1 MARRKY
7 RSVSV
12 KDVRLET
19 FDEGCADGLVVGI
32 DIAKEKQFAAFMSRD
47 LQVQVTVH
55 WQHPTE
61 TRAFVELLLEVRSRT
76 SVEVVMEPSG
86 VYGDSIRYVL
96 HESDFEVCRV
106 SPKRTH
112 DAAEVYDGVPSLHDA
127 KAAAIIAKLHLD
139 GASSPWPF
147 RSEEERDLVAALRVV
162 EIHHKQARQGRNR
175 IEGFTARH
183 WPELTY
189 ILEPKTATLL
199 ELLSTF
205 GSPQAVAAQ
214 PEKARE
220 LMKRVGGSKLAREK
234 IDAIVESAGST
245 IGVPPTPGE
254 TMAMS
259 SIAIETRRHQ
269 LAIRASMKEVEKL
282 SANIESMKTLV
293 PVLGVKTA
301 ATIIAGAGDPREY
314 GSAKALVKAVGLNL
328 RTHSSGKCKP
338 GKLHITKR
346 GSGMTRMMLFMAALR
361 LIKSD
366 RIAGAWYEAK
376 VKRSGGRKMPGIV
389 AIMRK
394 LVSALWYV
402 ARGHEFDSRKLFDA
416 QRLDLGS
423 VPAMP

>member
-19 FDEGCADGLVVGI
+19 FDEGCSDGLVVGV
-32 DIAKEKQFAAFMSRD
+32 DIAKEMQFAAFMSRD
-47 LQVQVTVH
+47 LKVHVTVQ
-55 WQHPTE
+55 WQHPAE
-61 TRAFVELLLEVRSRT
+61 TRAFVELLEEVRERT
-76 SVEVVMEPSG
+76 PVAVVMEPSG

-96 HESDFEVCRV
+96 NERSFEVCRV

-147 RSEEERDLVAALRVV
+147 RSEKERDLVAALRVV

-189 ILEPKTATLL
+189 ILDPKTATLL
-199 ELLSTF
+199 ELLGAF

-214 PEKARE
+214 PERARE
-220 LMKRVGGSKLAREK
+220 LMRHVGRSKLAQEK
-234 IDAIVESAGST
+234 IDLIVESAAST

-259 SIAIETRRHQ
+259 AIAIETRRHQ
-269 LAIRASMKEVEKL
+269 LAIRSSMKEVEKL
-282 SANIESMKTLV
+282 SANIESMAALV

-328 RTHSSGKCKP
+328 RTYSSGKRKP

-366 RIAGAWYEAK
+366 RIVGAWYDAK
-376 VKRSGGRKMPGIV
+376 VKRSGGRKMLAIV

-394 LVSALWYV
+394 LVSSLWYV
-402 ARGHEFDSRKLFDA
+402 ARGHKFDTRKLFDA
-416 QRLDLGS
+416 ERLGLGAL
-423 VPAMP
+423 PATP